1 MGRLLTLRGEIQDGA
16 HEILL
21 DYEGV
26 DLTRGWKVI
35 SGNCL
40 TGNAP
45 NVSSKG
51 LVLHTDDQL
60 KTTIDFN
67 DNQVIGWIGGP
78 PEAIDNVI
86 DPNHVIVNTLWASGL
101 ARVTYLVVLEEVTI
115 DATQNVIYQ
124 LKERAQSSIEPYIEP
139 PV

>member
-1 MGRLLTLRGEIQDGA
+1 MGRLLTLRGTVEDGA
-16 HEILL
+16 HALLL

-35 SGNCL
+35 SGSAL

-60 KTTIDFN
+60 KTTINFN
-67 DNQVIGWIGGP
+67 DNQIIGWVGGP
-78 PEAIDNVI
+78 PDGFDNVI

-101 ARVTYLVVLEEVTI
+101 ARVTYLIVLEEVTI
-115 DATQNVIYQ
+115 DATQNVLYQ
-124 LKERAQSSIEPYIEP
+124 LKERAQAAIEPWTP

>member
-1 MGRLLTLRGEIQDGA
+1 MGRLLTLRGEVQAGA
-16 HEILL
+16 HGILL

-35 SGNCL
+35 SGSAL
-40 TGNAP
+40 TGNSPHTSNA
-45 NVSSKG
+45 G

-60 KTTIDFN
+60 KTTINFE
-67 DNQVIGWIGGP
+67 DNQVIGWVGGP
-78 PEAIDNVI
+78 PEAFDNVI

-101 ARVTYLVVLEEVTI
+101 ARVTYLIVLEEVTI

-124 LKERAQSSIEPYIEP
+124 LKERAQASIEPYIP